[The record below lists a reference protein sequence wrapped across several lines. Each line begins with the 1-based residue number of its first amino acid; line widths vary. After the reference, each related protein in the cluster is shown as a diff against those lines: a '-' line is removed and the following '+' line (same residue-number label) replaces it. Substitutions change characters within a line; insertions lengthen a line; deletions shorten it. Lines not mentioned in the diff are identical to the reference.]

1 MATLVSYLGVPKQHE
16 EQVEDSDSDA
26 DENSCELV
34 KVDIAVV
41 GNTGC
46 GRSSFVNAILGYC
59 TKFIYF

>member
-1 MATLVSYLGVPKQHE
+1 MATLVSYLAVPKQHE